1 MNQTQA
7 EWLPHLTSEVV
18 ADARGWNL
26 DAYAVALEGWRR
38 GLTLEW
44 YAKHTDEFKDIKTWF
59 VDEPGKL
66 FSLRSDDR
74 THYFFRTR
82 GDKVTNDAVEMSA
95 DKEQTKQYLANA
107 NIATPTGYEFK
118 ENTSDEEIMAAVE
131 AIEYPVVLKPT
142 DGSFGKGVIT
152 NIKNVEELKNALVIV
167 RTEQNIRNVMIEQH
181 IPGEEY
187 RVYVVGD
194 QAVAAMN
201 RIPANIT
208 GDGSSSI
215 RQLIGI
221 KNEARKLN
229 PRLISC
235 LIQVD
240 AEMKGFIESQ
250 GYTLD
255 SVLKKEETLFLT
267 NKSNIS
273 LGGDPV
279 SVTDELPQEVKDT
292 AVSALQAIPG
302 LVHGAVDLIVDSRK
316 VVSEA
321 ATIIELNATAQLG
334 GLLFPVAGKSS
345 DVPAAIID
353 YYFPETK
360 DVNVDK
366 TKLYFD
372 FVDVLSPLNSSSA
385 KSTQVTPMPK
395 GKVYSKKYTV
405 TGDVQNMGYHMGLRK
420 QAFERYLS
428 GLVMKQENGDIE
440 VVVAGTDPAMVDD
453 FKEGLLEDPERAEV
467 ESIQESQWDSP
478 MKVGFEIRADLKTQ
492 ADDISKLIQD
502 IELTEHALKQA
513 EYQQQN
519 FYKSLSWRATAPI
532 RWIGNIFK

>member
-1 MNQTQA
+1 MDQTQA

-44 YAKHTDEFKDIKTWF
+44 YAKHADEFKEMKTWF

-66 FSLRSDDR
+66 FSLRSENR

-82 GDKVTNDAVEMSA
+82 GDHVTNEAVEISA
-95 DKEQTKQYLANA
+95 DKELTKQYLTKANVSS
-107 NIATPTGYEFK
+107 PTGKQFTEDS
-118 ENTSDEEIMAAVE
+118 SDEEIIAAIE
-131 AIEYPVVLKPT
+131 GIEYPIVLKPT

-152 NIKNVEELKNALVIV
+152 NITNVEGLKNALAIV

-201 RIPANIT
+201 RIPANVI
-208 GDGSSSI
+208 GDGNSAI
-215 RQLIGI
+215 RKLIGI
-221 KNEARKLN
+221 KNEEKKLN

-240 AEMKGFIESQ
+240 GEIKRFIESQ

-255 SVLKKEETLFLT
+255 SVLKKDEQLFLT
-267 NKSNIS
+267 KKSNIS
-273 LGGDPV
+273 LGGDPIN
-279 SVTDELPQEVKDT
+279 VTDQLPKEVKDT
-292 AVSALQAIPG
+292 AVRALRAIPG
-302 LVHGAVDLIVDSRK
+302 LTHGAVDLIVDSRK
-316 VVSEA
+316 DISEA

-334 GLLFPVAGKSS
+334 GLLFPVVGKAS

-360 DVNVDK
+360 NINVDK

-385 KSTQVTPMPK
+385 KSTQVTPMPM
-395 GKVYSKKYTV
+395 GKIYSKKYTV
-405 TGDVQNMGYHMGLRK
+405 TGDVHDLGYHMGLRK

-440 VVVAGTDPAMVDD
+440 VVVAGTDPEMVDD
-453 FKEGLLEDPERAEV
+453 FKEGLLEDPERSEV
-467 ESIQESQWDSP
+467 TSIQESDWDSP

-492 ADDISKLIQD
+492 SDDIAKLIQD
-502 IELTEHALKQA
+502 IELTEHELKQA
-513 EYQQQN
+513 EHQQQN
-519 FYKSLSWRATAPI
+519 FYKSFSWKATAPI